1 MNKIALFL
9 VVMMWGLSFVAH
21 SQPRQSRQA
30 PEYSVKNKRAIR
42 YYEESEN
49 YYVRRQF
56 NQAIQLLQQAVER
69 APDFREAHIRLGA
82 VYRAVREYDRALHHL
97 EAARDAGGQQ
107 EATAES
113 LFALGELNWQMGNY
127 RQAEAYMQGFLSRNP
142 RQAALR
148 STATRIVENA
158 RFAQEQLR
166 NPLPF
171 EPEPLP
177 ELVNAHDLQYFPVL
191 TVDQQNLIFTQRISS
206 DAQHEEN
213 LMISRRDGQG
223 NWQAPESISPYINT
237 VNNEGTCTISAD
249 GRTLIFT
256 SCKGR
261 QGYGSCDLFISQR
274 TGDTWSEPKNLGSTI
289 NSRSWESQPSL
300 SADGRTLYF
309 VSNRPG
315 GLGGNDIYMSRLTQ
329 EAGWS
334 RPENL
339 GDPVNTP
346 QDEISPFIHA
356 NGQTLYFAS
365 NGHQS
370 MGGYDLFVTELQ
382 DDEWQQPRNLGYPI
396 NTHEDQVSLYV
407 TPDGLQGYYADEE
420 RQQNRVKSSKLYR
433 FDIPEQVRVQNRS
446 NFISGRIFDAQS
458 HEPIQASITL
468 LDVNRGEMI
477 EAVQSDPVNGEYY
490 IVLTEGSEYAL
501 YVNKKQYIFQSLS
514 FNYHQEEMTEPIE
527 LDVYLQPIRSGV
539 ATVLNNI
546 FFETD
551 QFRIQPK
558 SETELIRIIEF
569 LKENAD
575 LRVEI
580 AGHTDDVGN
589 AAYNQEL
596 SKKRARAVYDYLVE
610 AGIPAERLE
619 AKGYGQS
626 KPLVPNDSEQNRQQ
640 NRRIEFLIL

>member
-1 MNKIALFL
+1 MNKIAFFL
-9 VVMMWGLSFVAH
+9 MLIMLGLIMTVH
-21 SQPRQSRQA
+21 SQPRPSRKS
-30 PEYSVKNKRAIR
+30 PEYSVKNKKAIR

-49 YYVRRQF
+49 YYVRRQYG
-56 NQAIQLLQQAVER
+56 QAIQLLQQAVDR
-69 APDFREAHIRLGA
+69 APEFREAHIRLGSI
-82 VYRAVREYDRALHHL
+82 YRTVGEYEKALGHL
-97 EAARDAGGQQ
+97 EAARDAGGKQ
-107 EATAES
+107 ESES
-113 LFALGELNWQMGNY
+113 IFALGELAWQMGNY
-127 RQAEAYMQGFLSRNP
+127 QQAEDYMEDFLSRDP
-142 RQAALR
+142 RQPTLR
-148 STATRIVENA
+148 SAAVSILENT
-158 RFAQEQLR
+158 RFAQEQMR
-166 NPLPF
+166 NPHPF
-171 EPEPLP
+171 KPEPLP
-177 ELVNAHDLQYFPVL
+177 DHVNAHELQYFPVL

-206 DAQHEEN
+206 SPQHEEN
-213 LMISRRDGQG
+213 LLIARRDAQG
-223 NWQAPESISPYINT
+223 NWQAPESISPNINT
-237 VNNEGTCTISAD
+237 TDNEGTCTISAD

-261 QGYGSCDLFISQR
+261 QGYGSCDLYISHK
-274 TGDTWSEPKNLGSTI
+274 TGDTWSEPENLGSAV

-339 GDPVNTP
+339 GAPVNTP

-365 NGHQS
+365 NGHQN
-370 MGGYDLFVTELQ
+370 MGGYDLFVSELL
-382 DDEWQQPRNLGYPI
+382 DDEWQEPRNLGFPI

-407 TPDGLQGYYADEE
+407 TPDGLQGYYSDEE
-420 RQQNRVKSSKLYR
+420 RKNNRVQSSKLYR
-433 FDIPEQVRVQNRS
+433 FDIPEPVRVRNRS
-446 NFISGRIFDAQS
+446 NFISGRVFDAQS
-458 HEPIQASITL
+458 QEPIEAGITM
-468 LDVNRGEMI
+468 LDVNKGEMI
-477 EAVQSDPVNGEYY
+477 ESVRSDPENGTYY

-501 YVNKKQYIFQSLS
+501 YVNKEKYIFQSLS
-514 FNYHQEEMTEPIE
+514 FNYSEEEMTEPIK
-527 LDVYLQPIRSGV
+527 LDIYLQPVRSGV

-551 QFRIQPK
+551 QHSIQPK

-569 LKENAD
+569 LKENPGIN
-575 LRVEI
+575 VEI
-580 AGHTDDVGN
+580 AGHTDNVGN
-589 AAYNQEL
+589 ATYNQEL
-596 SKKRARAVYDYLVE
+596 SEKRARAVYDYLVA
-610 AGIPAERLE
+610 AGIPTGRLK